1 MSRLFFDLR
10 YVIFI
15 WFLHKI
21 PIVVHI
27 TLLSF
32 SGGALPPFCSRIW
45 PSDICRQPNVL
56 VPMIFQTNLKS
67 KYPKYLLH
75 RFFLWWPHICFM
87 QVFGS
92 GQKVSTTIKILK
104 VFCPFCFVDNFVSEL
119 KKLPTFRRGAWGR
132 WGSIVAMPKM
142 RDCPY
147 LRFQNKFVKRN
158 LFPPFL
164 LRPLTFRVWEAE
176 LGGNDQCSTEEGSAN
191 LSGPTRIRFRLF
203 SFFGFISFQ

>member
-1 MSRLFFDLR
+1 MPRLFFDLR

-15 WFLHKI
+15 LFLHKT

-67 KYPKYLLH
+67 KYPKYLIH
-75 RFFLWWPHICFM
+75 RSFLWWPHICFM

-92 GQKVSTTIKILK
+92 GPKVSITIKILK

-142 RDCPY
+142 KDCPY
-147 LRFQNKFVKRN
+147 FKISKQICQAKP
-158 LFPPFL
+158 FPSFFAP
-164 LRPLTFRVWEAE
+164 TFDLQG
-176 LGGNDQCSTEEGSAN
+176 LGGGA
-191 LSGPTRIRFRLF
+191 RR
-203 SFFGFISFQ
+203 